1 MKKKI
6 LKKNFFEPPQ
16 VKNSYIG
23 EKLLNFKK
31 NLKMGELRLKEP
43 VLTWN
48 NIFTSYL
55 LKYRVFKKKRGK
67 KSTFLDQAIDSK
79 SAEKRLQALVE
90 VAQLYFS
97 KVLHVVSSQNKYWK
111 NPSNSQKVIA
121 IGRNLTPRGY
131 H

>member
-1 MKKKI
+1 M
-6 LKKNFFEPPQ
+6 
-16 VKNSYIG
+16 
-23 EKLLNFKK
+23 LNFKK

-67 KSTFLDQAIDSK
+67 KRPLLEQALLSK
-79 SAEKRLQALVE
+79 GAVKRLQALVE

-97 KVLHVVSSQNKYWK
+97 KLLYVGSSQNKYWK